1 MTCFSSLSQKFNN
14 LWWKPKGF
22 FCIFFR
28 NINVCVFVG
37 LILLSL
43 HHKIVLY
50 NLPDFDSS
58 IWDFISLPFVNGA
71 LTMLL
76 YLFLNHYFAKRHYTD
91 YSFNSENKIALSL
104 TAFSGGALCCFIA
117 ANEAWTY
124 VMTAIVIYAAYR
136 CVRLFL
142 AKLSALLSPD
152 EKAKPQDLAE
162 FMLFFINL
170 VISFSVINLSLN
182 TLHFRLGAEV
192 AAFNF
197 SQGVQGILDAV
208 YFSLITMTTVGYG
221 DIYPHSEIARLFVGL
236 ECLTSY
242 ILLGIMIGIIS
253 RGVTFKQNR

>member
-1 MTCFSSLSQKFNN
+1 MSYLTELQQKFDN
-14 LWWKPKGF
+14 LWWKPKVF

-28 NINVCVFVG
+28 NINICVFVG

-50 NLPDFDSS
+50 NLPDFNSKTMA
-58 IWDFISLPFVNGA
+58 FLTVPLVNGI
-71 LTMLL
+71 LTMIF
-76 YLFLNHYFAKRHYTD
+76 YLVLNHYFAKRHYTD
-91 YSFNSENKIALSL
+91 YSFNSENKTALGITS
-104 TAFSGGALCCFIA
+104 FIGGVFCCFITA
-117 ANEAWTY
+117 DETWTY
-124 VMTAIVIYAAYR
+124 VITGVIIYAAYR
-136 CVRLFL
+136 CVRLFIG
-142 AKLSALLSPD
+142 KLSALLSPD

-170 VISFSVINLSLN
+170 VISFSVINLTLN
-182 TLHFRLGAEV
+182 TIHFRLGAET
-192 AAFNF
+192 AFNF

-253 RGVTFKQNR
+253 RGVELKRKS